1 MKFKMTILSRRMG
14 ALLRKREAPVPISTP
29 ATAADIVAMYTM
41 LLLYALGNYIF
52 SWCFIALL
60 VLAN

>member
-1 MKFKMTILSRRMG
+1 MKFKMTILRRKMG
-14 ALLRKREAPVPISTP
+14 AFLRKREAPVPISTP

-60 VLAN
+60 V

>member
-41 LLLYALGNYIF
+41 LLLYTLGNYIF

-60 VLAN
+60 V